1 MINGA
6 GFFSLLFLLIPL
18 NFLISKKILKKRKI
32 FLIWF
37 YCWIYFLLFIA
48 YYLFF
53 IFYFFGLVIEE
64 QDYNIVH
71 DFYLNYDLILIF
83 ISGGVQVLIMHMIFK
98 FFFKDEYLKNFI
110 TFLML
115 YSAPV
120 ILMILI
126 KMYIDYVWSKMK
138 FFVTSI
144 YQFLYR

>member
-32 FLIWF
+32 FFNLI
-37 YCWIYFLLFIA
+37 LLLN
-48 YYLFF
+48 LFF
-53 IFYFFGLVIEE
+53 TVYCLLLIFYFFGLVIEE

-126 KMYIDYVWSKMK
+126 KMYIDYV
-138 FFVTSI
+138 
-144 YQFLYR
+144 